1 MLGKLIK
8 HEFKATAKLLLP
20 LLAAVLALMGGFQ
33 VIFLVVKLLTGRND
47 SHPLVAVLFALFA
60 VLAAFALLAMLAV
73 IVIVAVQRFYKN
85 LLGDEGYLMFTLPAT
100 PGQQI
105 FSKLLVSLVW
115 SLMGI
120 VVVILDCERA
130 RYSGKLSERN
140 RHEHMAGRAS
150 SSAFYGVGVFQYLP
164 AFLSLHGN
172 RGAVAAE
179 PVACERGGIPD
190 PQHTFAVC
198 DDVRY
203 DYGGA
208 GVSLCRYEL
217 FPRFSIFGRAIPR
230 SVYLQHAR
238 HRRRVD
244 DFFGCDLLP
253 YHALAAEPA
262 AESCI
267 TGEKIYDKADQ

>member
-85 LLGDEGYLMFTLPAT
+85 LLGDEAAGKP
-100 PGQQI
+100 
-105 FSKLLVSLVW
+105 SLVAYGYRCCN
-115 SLMGI
+115 SGRRSICMESPG
-120 VVVILDCERA
+120 DCERA